1 MKLVSALN
9 ITPQKLFVDLR
20 PKLRLQPHLGL
31 QTSPLLQELMPLEIL
46 SPPYYVFPGK
56 CWSSSL
62 LDGAAAWACGTTS
75 DKGWSNS
82 AVFEE
87 YLKNHFAI

>member
-1 MKLVSALN
+1 MKLASALN

-46 SPPYYVFPGK
+46 SPLIMYFQESIGVVLCWMGHLPGPVVL
-56 CWSSSL
+56 CLTRVGPTQQSL
-62 LDGAAAWACGTTS
+62 RNT
-75 DKGWSNS
+75 
-82 AVFEE
+82 
-87 YLKNHFAI
+87 